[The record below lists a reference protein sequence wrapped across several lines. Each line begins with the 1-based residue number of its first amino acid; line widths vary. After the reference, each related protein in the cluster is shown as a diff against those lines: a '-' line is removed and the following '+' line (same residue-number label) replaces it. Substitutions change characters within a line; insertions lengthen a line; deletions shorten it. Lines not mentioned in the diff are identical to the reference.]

1 MNTYLKKLKKE
12 KRKVIIFQIL
22 IGLSFLIIWEL
33 LSKFNIINSFFY
45 SSPSKVIKTIIDL
58 YKDNNL
64 FNNIYI
70 TLYELFISFI
80 LGSLLGFVIAIIFYS
95 IPILKKIFD
104 PYLTLLNSLPKV
116 ALGPLLIIWI
126 GANTKSIIV
135 MSLLINLIVSIVG
148 FYNGFINTDTYKI
161 KLLKSFG
168 ATKSQILINLVIPS
182 SLENIF
188 SCLKLNISMSL
199 IGVKHIVRANIVKK
213 INLYYRIY

>member
-80 LGSLLGFVIAIIFYS
+80 LGSLLAI
-95 IPILKKIFD
+95 LR
-104 PYLTLLNSLPKV
+104 
-116 ALGPLLIIWI
+116 
-126 GANTKSIIV
+126 
-135 MSLLINLIVSIVG
+135 
-148 FYNGFINTDTYKI
+148 
-161 KLLKSFG
+161 LKSRINFG
-168 ATKSQILINLVIPS
+168 K
-182 SLENIF
+182 
-188 SCLKLNISMSL
+188 
-199 IGVKHIVRANIVKK
+199 
-213 INLYYRIY
+213 